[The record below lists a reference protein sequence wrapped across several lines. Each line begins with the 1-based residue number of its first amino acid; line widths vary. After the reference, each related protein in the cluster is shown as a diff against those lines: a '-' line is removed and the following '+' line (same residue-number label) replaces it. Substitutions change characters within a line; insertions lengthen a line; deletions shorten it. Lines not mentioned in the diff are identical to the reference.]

1 MKHLSN
7 WIEGM
12 SMELKKKKKLAVC
25 VPFRDIPQMVLGIN
39 ILEFVPYMNQFLSE
53 RGFDFKIFV

>member
-1 MKHLSN
+1 MKQPSN

-25 VPFRDIPQMVLGIN
+25 VPFQDLVMVLGIN
-39 ILEFVPYMNQFLSE
+39 ILRICSIHEP
-53 RGFDFKIFV
+53 IFIRTWI